1 MNKPR
6 DGVAR
11 LLCTYDD
18 ELFSIHATVGAV
30 PEAGLGHAAHA
41 ADGARLA
48 HARNHLASGEARLER
63 NRRGSVVAVGVEADA
78 ILRAFF
84 GVVRSKAE
92 KLGVAG
98 DGGVAVGVD
107 HAAHAAVHTA
117 FDNDDA
123 GGNVDVAVTID
134 AVRVACAHVN
144 VVVAACDLEGSRASA
159 TRTESTAAK
168 SAWTAATRVATG
180 RCRGRSAGRI
190 PAIVCS
196 DDACDAAFKVHVR
209 RFHTFVGDGDAHV
222 GIVLD
227 VEGLIGV
234 DTVVVCGDGHGT
246 TAERDGA
253 TTVDTVVSAVDVND
267 ATADGDARIALD
279 ALHAFARGAGASATR
294 VESAATES
302 TTVTGGGEAQAILA
316 AACCNLDGRGGRFSV
331 GNRHCVVCGNAVVC
345 RRNGDFTARDFDG
358 PLAVCQIGGIVGI
371 ALDAV
376 AVCGRDVEG
385 AAADFDGTFTLEAVV
400 LGVHGDE
407 AVFDLQVIAGVD
419 AVVVVA
425 LDNERAFALDG
436 EVVLGINAGA
446 CRIGL
451 GFAVIVGVVVSL
463 GARRSV
469 AEGVGRAVLGDDECL
484 AGLLHVNRGVGRVG
498 EREASHV
505 QVNRGVRLCRVHQNL
520 GVASAVATAKVVFA
534 TAADR
539 DGAAVCRYA
548 VAAVCDRGAA
558 CGIGDG
564 RAFAV
569 VLFWL
574 LGGGARRAV
583 DDRVPVAARRT
594 DRQDCCATRGVS
606 NRRNR
611 GAARRDRRGTAVRRI
626 CGARCGG
633 DAIGRG
639 CGRAAGR
646 VDRGAA
652 FRRKLGIAGVDSF
665 VVRIIRK

>member
-18 ELFSIHATVGAV
+18 ELFSINATVGAV
-30 PEAGLGHAAHA
+30 PEAGLGHAAHV

-144 VVVAACDLEGSRASA
+144 VVVAACDLERTCA
-159 TRTESTAAK
+159 TAHAAESTASK
-168 SAWTAATRVATG
+168 STRTAATRVATVVPG
-180 RCRGRSAGRI
+180 RCARATSGI

-209 RFHTFVGDGDAHV
+209 RFHTFVSDGDAHV

-227 VEGLIGV
+227 VERFFGV

-253 TTVDTVVSAVDVND
+253 TTVDAVVSAVDVND

-279 ALHAFARGAGASATR
+279 ALHTFARGAGASATR

-331 GNRHCVVCGNAVVC
+331 GNRHGVVCGNAVVC

-407 AVFDLQVIAGVD
+407 AVFDLQVVAGVD

-498 EREASHV
+498 EREASHI

-539 DGAAVCRYA
+539 DG
-548 VAAVCDRGAA
+548 
-558 CGIGDG
+558 
-564 RAFAV
+564 
-569 VLFWL
+569 
-574 LGGGARRAV
+574 
-583 DDRVPVAARRT
+583 
-594 DRQDCCATRGVS
+594 
-606 NRRNR
+606 
-611 GAARRDRRGTAVRRI
+611 TAV
-626 CGARCGG
+626 
-633 DAIGRG
+633 
-639 CGRAAGR
+639 
-646 VDRGAA
+646 
-652 FRRKLGIAGVDSF
+652 
-665 VVRIIRK
+665 